1 MFNKKYTGGNIKGFV
16 VAGTNS
22 GCGKT
27 TISLALMSYFIKK
40 GYKVAPFK
48 VGPDFIDSGHHSR
61 ITGVTSRNLDG
72 WMLTKDYNID
82 CFRRFSSGFDISIVE
97 GMMGLYDGFSG
108 NSEAGSTAQMAK
120 WNNLPVILVV
130 NAESMARSAAAV
142 VEGFEN
148 FDKDVDFAGVIFN
161 KLGSEGHLQYL
172 TEAMQNN
179 STLPVLGGIIRDE
192 DIEIPERYLG
202 LVTNDEHILSERSIE
217 KLAGLIEKNIDIEKL
232 LETIPGF
239 EINKPPENTEL
250 CEKKVKIAVAK
261 DKSFCFYYQE
271 NIEILKSYGADIVY
285 FSPMADKKLPGDIG
299 GIYLGG
305 GYPELFADQLSE
317 NRDMVKAIK
326 NCSDN
331 EMPIYGECGGFMYLC
346 KAITNHEDESYSMTG
361 CLPFTLKMLTK
372 LKALGYRDIVLKAET
387 AIGKKGMKAKGH
399 EFHYSEIVGQ
409 DENVKTAYNV
419 SKRALNTVSS
429 EGYCVNNTIGSYIH
443 LHFGSNPEVGRCFV
457 EKCLEWKKGH

>member
-48 VGPDFIDSGHHSR
+48 VGPDFIDPGHHSR

-72 WMLTKDYNID
+72 WMLTKKSNID
-82 CFRRFSSGFDISIVE
+82 CFKRFSSGFDISIVE

-130 NAESMARSAAAV
+130 NAESMVRSAAAV

-179 STLPVLGGIIRDE
+179 SRLPVLGGIIRDE

-239 EINKPPENTEL
+239 EINKPPENTEI
-250 CEKKVKIAVAK
+250 CEKIVKIAVAK
-261 DKSFCFYYQE
+261 DKSFCF
-271 NIEILKSYGADIVY
+271 
-285 FSPMADKKLPGDIG
+285 
-299 GIYLGG
+299 
-305 GYPELFADQLSE
+305 
-317 NRDMVKAIK
+317 
-326 NCSDN
+326 
-331 EMPIYGECGGFMYLC
+331 
-346 KAITNHEDESYSMTG
+346 
-361 CLPFTLKMLTK
+361 
-372 LKALGYRDIVLKAET
+372 
-387 AIGKKGMKAKGH
+387 
-399 EFHYSEIVGQ
+399 
-409 DENVKTAYNV
+409 
-419 SKRALNTVSS
+419 
-429 EGYCVNNTIGSYIH
+429 
-443 LHFGSNPEVGRCFV
+443 
-457 EKCLEWKKGH
+457 